1 MSCSIK
7 KPPLRHEKACIE
19 PAITRDTRR
28 RHRSPRISRSMS
40 CRRLLELVRLS
51 TRPVSLAHIVSP
63 SPVMNA
69 DGDNADAHRAAK
81 SRSLLALLQ
90 SQTGVLC
97 GLRYHQSVLP
107 RRAARGSETGSFSST
122 RTKFVFIS
130 VPRNSGYK
138 FSGINEDA
146 IFGPR
151 IAAETCGKKDGVN
164 SSACQDVT
172 RRRST
177 RPE

>member
-1 MSCSIK
+1 LNQ
-7 KPPLRHEKACIE
+7 PVDELP
-19 PAITRDTRR
+19 T
-28 RHRSPRISRSMS
+28 
-40 CRRLLELVRLS
+40 LLEFVRPS
-51 TRPVSLAHIVSP
+51 VRPVEWAHIVSP
-63 SPVMNA
+63 SAVM
-69 DGDNADAHRAAK
+69 NADAHRGRQEPFIACIAPIAN
-81 SRSLLALLQ
+81 RRPVRPSL
-90 SQTGVLC
+90 S
-97 GLRYHQSVLP
+97 SE
-107 RRAARGSETGSFSST
+107 RRAPVAARGSETGSFSST

-130 VPRNSGYK
+130 VARNTGYK
-138 FSGINEDA
+138 FSGINDDA